1 MNTMSQRDEKRIMM
15 CSSVHVWV
23 DTRIYYK
30 EAKTLALSGY
40 QLDFYAI
47 EHSTKKEVVNRI
59 TMHYLEKK
67 KRLKRFQHWKF
78 LYNEMIKS
86 NAKNFHFHDSELLVV
101 ALFLKR
107 KLKKEIFIVYDM
119 HEHLPAAIKTKQWI
133 PKFSRNFISK
143 IIEKVEK
150 YLMKSCDA
158 VIFAEKSYKKHYTN
172 LNLKKIDVLNYPLVE
187 RELPRKKENDFL
199 TLIYVGVLTEQRGL
213 FNMLE
218 LAKHLKA
225 NSTIAFKLKLIGP
238 IFTKK
243 HKINQFIKENQ
254 LENVLEFY
262 GRMQYNDIWMHYSQA
277 DIGLCLLHPTPNN
290 LNSQSTKLFEYMAAG
305 LPIIASDFSSFTK
318 LLTLHQCGKTGD
330 IFNYEEL
337 GELVLEILDKSDERL
352 TLGENGRNA
361 FEQYYSWINEGEK
374 LRSLYNYT

>member
-1 MNTMSQRDEKRIMM
+1 MSQRDEKRIMM

-67 KRLKRFQHWKF
+67 KRSKRFQHWKF

-86 NAKNFHFHDSELLVV
+86 NAKNFHFHDSELLIV
-101 ALFLKR
+101 AFFLKR
-107 KLKKEIFIVYDM
+107 KLKKDIFIVYDM

-133 PKFSRNFISK
+133 PKFSRKFISNV
-143 IIEKVEK
+143 IEKVEK

-158 VIFAEKSYKKHYTN
+158 VIFAEKSYKNHYTN
-172 LNLKKIDVLNYPLVE
+172 LNLKKIDVLNYPLIE
-187 RELPRKKENDFL
+187 QELPKKKKNECL

-218 LAKHLKA
+218 LAKYLKEHSA
-225 NSTIAFKLKLIGP
+225 VKFNLKLIGP
-238 IFTKK
+238 IFTKEN
-243 HKINQFIKENQ
+243 KINQFIKENG
-254 LENVLEFY
+254 LDDIVKIY
-262 GRMQYNDIWMHYSQA
+262 GRIQYNDIWRHYSQA

-305 LPIIASDFSSFTK
+305 LPIIASDFSSFTQ
-318 LLTLHQCGKTGD
+318 LLTLHQCGKTVNISD
-330 IFNYEEL
+330 YQEL
-337 GELVLEILDKSDERL
+337 GRVVIEIAENPMRAIQM
-352 TLGENGRNA
+352 GESGQIA
-361 FEQYYSWINEGEK
+361 FENYYSWINEGEK
-374 LRSLYNYT
+374 LTSLYK